1 MNTPAPAAIQ
11 FLFYNNFLVGGYQFA
26 IKNTLIGKCM
36 PCSEKLQVKK
46 TKHNFF
52 SSILFIYL
60 FILIE

>member
-46 TKHNFF
+46 NKA
-52 SSILFIYL
+52 
-60 FILIE
+60 